1 MTKLRIEE
9 AAARKQARIDSG
21 NDVIVGVNKYRLDTE
36 ARVDVLHIDNS
47 AVRNQQIEK
56 IKQIRATRDSAKAA
70 ACLSKLTEI
79 ARTRNGNILAAAIDA
94 SRARCTVGEISD
106 ALEAVFGRYV
116 ATSHM
121 VSGAYKSE
129 YGSNAEIDTVVAKI
143 REFAAAEGRQPRILV
158 AKMGQDGHD
167 RGSKV
172 IATGFADLGYDVDI
186 GGLFAT
192 PAEVARQA
200 VDADVHCVGVST
212 QAAGHLT
219 LMPQLVTEL
228 AKLGRGDIV
237 VVCGGV
243 IPPEDY
249 DALHKA
255 GVHDIFGP
263 GTRIPKAAL
272 DVLQRIQKNM
282 DVRQKSGRRKTAG
295 SA

>member
-1 MTKLRIEE
+1 
-9 AAARKQARIDSG
+9 
-21 NDVIVGVNKYRLDTE
+21 VIVGVNKYRLE
-36 ARVDVLHIDNS
+36 KESHVDVLRIDNT
-47 AVRNQQIEK
+47 AVRTQQIEK

-70 ACLSKLTEI
+70 ACLSKLTDI
-79 ARTRNGNILAAAIDA
+79 ARTRDGNILAAAIDA

-116 ATSHM
+116 ATSAM

-129 YGSNAEIDTVVAKI
+129 YGSNTEIDAVVAKI
-143 REFAAAEGRQPRILV
+143 RDFAAAEGRQPRILV

-243 IPPEDY
+243 IPPDDY
-249 DALHKA
+249 AALNKA

-272 DVLQRIQKNM
+272 DVLERIKKNL
-282 DVRQKSGRRKTAG
+282 DERQKSHRRTKTAN
-295 SA
+295 A